1 MNEPQE
7 FLTKE
12 RFEELKR
19 ELEDLKTNKR
29 KEVAENLEY
38 AKSLGDLSENAE
50 YQEARELQ
58 ANIEDRI
65 RKIEAMLLNAKI
77 ITFHHS
83 EKVEIG
89 STVTVKKKGEKTD
102 KVFKIVGAEEA
113 DMSAGKLS
121 NKSPIGAALLGKK
134 KGEEFSFVSP
144 AGTMHYVVVSIA

>member
-19 ELEDLKTNKR
+19 ELEELKTSKR

-65 RKIEAMLLNAKI
+65 RKIDSILLNAKI

-83 EKVEIG
+83 DKAELG
-89 STVTVKKKGEKTD
+89 STVTVKKKGEKEEKT
-102 KVFKIVGAEEA
+102 FKIVGAEEA
-113 DMSAGKLS
+113 DMAAGKLS
-121 NKSPIGAALLGKK
+121 NKSPLGAALLGKK
-134 KGEEFSFVSP
+134 KGEDFSFASP
-144 AGTMHYVVVSIA
+144 AGTMTYTIVKIA